1 MRTRAHVPRTHLP
14 LVPVDQPLIPSAFV
28 YVCEISIWL
37 VQLLSHDRATVSL
50 MSLLSS
56 LFLSAVSLVAAVGFM
71 ITGGR
76 LFVMLQRFPIESK
89 GRRKKLLEVGS
100 VTFICTTAFIT
111 RAVLVTL
118 SSVNESTK
126 IDVLTHPVLNA
137 VYYCSVE
144 LLPAALVLI
153 ILRKLPP
160 KRVEGVNV
168 YHAIASGP

>member
-1 MRTRAHVPRTHLP
+1 MRARAAAA
-14 LVPVDQPLIPSAFV
+14 QAFV
-28 YVCEISIWL
+28 YVCEISIWI
-37 VQLLSHDRATVSL
+37 VQLLSHDRDTVSL

-126 IDVLTHPVLNA
+126 IDILTHPVLNA
-137 VYYCSVE
+137 VRRV
-144 LLPAALVLI
+144 PA
-153 ILRKLPP
+153 
-160 KRVEGVNV
+160 RVARWSADEG
-168 YHAIASGP
+168 ARAAPRPAGRPST

>member
-1 MRTRAHVPRTHLP
+1 MCMC
-14 LVPVDQPLIPSAFV
+14 PSIFFTVRLAQ
-28 YVCEISIWL
+28 ITIWL
-37 VQLLSHDRATVSL
+37 VQLLTHDEQVESL
-50 MSLLSS
+50 MGLVSS
-56 LFLSAVSLVAAVGFM
+56 LFLSFVSLVAAVSFV

-76 LFVMLQRFPIESK
+76 LFVMLKRFPIESK

-118 SSVNESTK
+118 SSVNASTK
-126 IDVLTHPVLNA
+126 IDILTHPVLNA
-137 VYYCSVE
+137 IYYVSVE
-144 LLPAALVLI
+144 LLPAALVLF

-160 KRVEGVNV
+160 KRTDNGNNV